1 MLGGASGLGAAPTRA
16 LYSTANV
23 LYIKNLSPLVTE
35 DHIRQIFTHCGEILN
50 IGFKAYINNP
60 SQRYCVL
67 EFKDSAGITAASQL
81 NNTPLLNVP
90 MTVTVVEPAGG
101 GTFIAAP
108 EALAGTSGTLASSS
122 LEALAKQAALNVQ
135 QPVGHPA
142 LAAGQVGEGVR
153 QLQQLQQQQLQQ
165 FEANG
170 ALGAGAQLATAGAVA
185 ALGGQAGGAAA
196 FGAMPLNSQ
205 MSVVEIAMQNHLSNL
220 QAVQS
225 AALQAKILAEKK
237 KTELG
242 LGVSIG
248 PGAGGLLPAAA
259 SLVTGCPHKETEL
272 QQLGRTVF
280 VENFPEEYE
289 KEELHLLLRDFGKI
303 SNLRFGQHPEKGS
316 KFAVVEFETAEEAQ
330 FLRGMDAKPIGNLT
344 LTIKESQSV
353 VNFRDP
359 DGVLF
364 DVPPP
369 PILAVLKQQQ
379 TPEAQQEALQS
390 KLKEVKYAKLEIEE
404 KFKPPTGVK
413 TRPKRESRS
422 RGVSSRRR
430 RRNRSSSGS
439 VDAPRGRS
447 LSPGRRGSVD
457 RKRRKEERLEPLARD
472 CERSLSPGARGVSSA
487 GRSLRGRG
495 ERRGSSRSPRR
506 SLERRGDSRGRLGS
520 EGAGRDRERAVTS
533 GARAPRPTETRRSI
547 SRSPD
552 VTETRRSGE
561 DAEKG
566 EVQRDGSR
574 LSPRETEREGEG
586 CSDEA
591 RKRVSRSASREAG
604 GARKPDGLKTLGVTA
619 GPETLPSG
627 DKKPAGPAGENG
639 LARCAEASESEP
651 ESPGLGRR
659 ARDSKE
665 RDGRGGDLRSP
676 RRCGTLSKKRDTFSG
691 SSRSPSADRRRVL
704 REAERKRPLDA
715 SASRSPSGPRQ
726 RTPGTAPHGTQA
738 QRGAGARSSSR
749 SPGGRSGGRSRLSPF
764 SKKKEDGDLSRE
776 RAGRDGSSRLSLDGR
791 RGGPE
796 RRGRRSGSKRHSS
809 LSDSDRSPSFSPG
822 RPRRVPGPRGP
833 SGESGAAY
841 GRPRKPRISGR
852 PDAERG
858 LSPFA
863 RCRRRSVS
871 RSGDRNSVE
880 DGRLSRGG
888 SRGRRP
894 GPSRRP
900 SDRLE
905 PGEEAM
911 RDRDDDYPR
920 GGFPGPRVRGDRRGG
935 APYGPGSRRPGSREP
950 SFGREMHPGEKGDG
964 PARSGTRVP
973 VRGRGSG
980 AQLAETGSTAWGGPG
995 RMEKGREDG
1004 PFGMRGDGPRGR
1016 GRQPGRRRLGRRE
1029 DDSGDERGR
1038 DARMDRYKSQSR
1050 SLSEE
1055 SDSASPVSG
1064 GGVGPGVGGSRPG
1077 SRGSGLAGREDLE
1090 GEGGS
1095 AASREGSER
1104 NGGARGP
1111 QGAGDSRSGSASDD
1125 VLGSKDAVGP
1135 KPMNA
1140 LCGGRPGA
1148 PGSAGSA

>member
-50 IGFKAYINNP
+50 IGFKAYLNNP
-60 SQRYCVL
+60 AQRYCVL

-108 EALAGTSGTLASSS
+108 EALAGASGALGSSS

-135 QPVGHPA
+135 HPVGQPA
-142 LAAGQVGEGVR
+142 LAPGQVGEGVR

-404 KFKPPTGVK
+404 KFKAA

-439 VDAPRGRS
+439 VEAPRGRS
-447 LSPGRRGSVD
+447 LSPGRRGSVE
-457 RKRRKEERLEPLARD
+457 RKRRKEERPERGRD
-472 CERSLSPGARGVSSA
+472 SSRSLSAGARGGSGA
-487 GRSLRGRG
+487 GRSLRGGGRG
-495 ERRGSSRSPRR
+495 ERRGASRSPRR

-520 EGAGRDRERAVTS
+520 EGAGRGRERAVAS
-533 GARAPRPTETRRSI
+533 GARAPRPVEARRSI

-552 VTETRRSGE
+552 MTETRRSGE
-561 DAEKG
+561 TAQKD

-574 LSPRETEREGEG
+574 LSPREAEREGDG

-591 RKRVSRSASREAG
+591 RKHVSRSASREAG
-604 GARKPDGLKTLGVTA
+604 RARKPEGRPKNLGVTA
-619 GPETLPSG
+619 GPEALPSG
-627 DKKPAGPAGENG
+627 DKKPTGPAAENG

-659 ARDSKE
+659 ARDTKE

-676 RRCGTLSKKRDTFSG
+676 RRRGTLSNKRDAFSC
-691 SSRSPSADRRRVL
+691 SSRSPSADRRRAL
-704 REAERKRPLDA
+704 RETERKRPLDA

-726 RTPGTAPHGTQA
+726 RPPGAWPHGPQT
-738 QRGAGARSSSR
+738 QRGADPRSSSR
-749 SPGGRSGGRSRLSPF
+749 SPEGRSGARRRLSPF
-764 SKKKEDGDLSRE
+764 SKKKEDRDLSRE
-776 RAGRDGSSRLSLDGR
+776 RGGRAGPSRLSVDGR

-796 RRGRRSGSKRHSS
+796 RRGRRSGSRRHSS

-822 RPRRVPGPRGP
+822 RPQRVPGPRGP
-833 SGESGAAY
+833 SGESGLAY
-841 GRPRKPRISGR
+841 GRPRPRLSGR

-858 LSPFA
+858 PSPFS
-863 RCRRRSVS
+863 RRRRRSVS

-911 RDRDDDYPR
+911 RDRDDDYSR
-920 GGFPGPRVRGDRRGG
+920 GGFPGPRIRGDRRGG
-935 APYGPGSRRPGSREP
+935 APYGPGGRRPGSREP
-950 SFGREMHPGEKGDG
+950 SFGRELHPGEKGDG
-964 PARSGTRVP
+964 PARSGARVP
-973 VRGRGSG
+973 VRGRGTG
-980 AQLAETGSTAWGGPG
+980 AQLAETASTAWGGPG

-1004 PFGMRGDGPRGR
+1004 PFGMRGEGPRGR
-1016 GRQPGRRRLGRRE
+1016 GRQPGRRRLGRR
-1029 DDSGDERGR
+1029 DGDSGDEGGR

-1050 SLSEE
+1050 SLSED

-1064 GGVGPGVGGSRPG
+1064 GGVGPGVGGSRRG
-1077 SRGSGLAGREDLE
+1077 SRSSGLAGREALE
-1090 GEGGS
+1090 GEGAP
-1095 AASREGSER
+1095 AASREEVER
-1104 NGGARGP
+1104 NGGARAP
-1111 QGAGDSRSGSASDD
+1111 QGAGEFRSGSAAEDS
-1125 VLGSKDAVGP
+1125 LGAKDAVGP

-1140 LCGGRPGA
+1140 LCGGRPGTQ
-1148 PGSAGSA
+1148 GSAGTA